1 MKLSL
6 RRTESLSAAVMMIS
20 WMIINFSLQVFST
33 LSIVISANKASGSS
47 ADVANV
53 LIGNLTTFAMNCG
66 SVILLVVAMFRGK
79 RDLFAGIAFTV
90 NAFFPAIT
98 VISNILQGSFAY
110 AQLVTAVFFAI
121 LAVDCF
127 LNGVLAK
134 YSWAVA
140 LVSVL
145 VGVLNIVQ
153 SIQFVKLITQPLAD
167 NPGMMLT
174 TMLPMLLFRLVDVSL
189 YVAYILIAVSMMPE
203 KTVQVAYADGSVRNI
218 PVSATRDNGFFGM
231 TAHVLLLLFSG
242 ILWSAIWVYRT
253 AKYLNKT
260 PEESTVNPLVQT
272 ILYCIVPFY
281 SIYLFYQMGKRTD
294 KLGQSCGINSSD
306 VMACLLLGI
315 FLPFAAML
323 LIQSRVNNISKA
335 CAAPVM

>member
-1 MKLSL
+1 M
-6 RRTESLSAAVMMIS
+6 
-20 WMIINFSLQVFST
+20 
-33 LSIVISANKASGSS
+33 
-47 ADVANV
+47 
-53 LIGNLTTFAMNCG
+53 
-66 SVILLVVAMFRGK
+66 
-79 RDLFAGIAFTV
+79 
-90 NAFFPAIT
+90 
-98 VISNILQGSFAY
+98 
-110 AQLVTAVFFAI
+110 TAVFFAV

-140 LVSVL
+140 LLSVL

-153 SIQFVKLITQPLAD
+153 SIRFVKLITQPLTD

-306 VMACLLLGI
+306 AMACLLLGI
-315 FLPFAAML
+315 FLPFAALL

>member
-20 WMIINFSLQVFST
+20 WLIASVVLQIFSIT
-33 LSIVISANKASGSS
+33 SILISANKGSGVPTEAMS
-47 ADVANV
+47 AMVSTISRSALNWGCAML
-53 LIGNLTTFAMNCG
+53 LI
-66 SVILLVVAMFRGK
+66 VAMFRGK

-90 NAFFPAIT
+90 NAVGPIVT
-98 VISNILQGSFAY
+98 VLTSIVNGGFAFG
-110 AQLVTAVFFAI
+110 ALLTAVLFAI
-121 LAVDCF
+121 MAVDCF

-134 YSWAVA
+134 YSWAIV
-140 LVSVL
+140 LLSVL

-153 SIQFVKLITQPLAD
+153 SVQNALKITGPIGGDIA
-167 NPGMMLT
+167 MRIT
-174 TMLPMLLFRLVDVSL
+174 AMLPFLLGTLIGISL
-189 YVAYILIAVSMMPE
+189 YIAYILIAVSFMPE

-242 ILWSAIWVYRT
+242 SLWSIIWVYRT

-260 PEESTVNPLVQT
+260 PEEPTVNPLVQT
-272 ILYCIVPFY
+272 ILFCIVPFY
-281 SIYLFYQMGKRTD
+281 SIYLFYQMGKWID

-306 VMACLLLGI
+306 AMACLLLGI